1 MKMKLRPFLFY
12 LWACLCLLAGCKPSG
27 RTDNKDTQRP
37 MITVSI
43 EPLRY
48 ITERIAGDGFRIETF
63 VPKGSSPETYEPT
76 PEQMMKLGQS
86 LVYFTVG
93 DLGFERTWTDRL
105 RQMSPEVPFVRT
117 SEGIKLIEG
126 HHHGSSD
133 TPENETDPLVWT
145 SPVHMKTIAQNICA
159 SLCKLG
165 TRPAIPPEPAT
176 DTGRP
181 ASYGRQH
188 THARRQPAPQS
199 FSHLSSHAHLLCTGL
214 RPYTNRHRN
223 RR

>member
-27 RTDNKDTQRP
+27 RTDNKDTQQP

-48 ITERIAGDGFRIETF
+48 ITERITGDGFRVETF

-133 TPENETDPLVWT
+133 TPENETDPHVWT
-145 SPVHMKTIAQNICA
+145 SPTHMKTIAQNFCA
-159 SLCKLG
+159 SLCKL
-165 TRPAIPPEPAT
+165 
-176 DTGRP
+176 DT
-181 ASYGRQH
+181 A
-188 THARRQPAPQS
+188 HAR
-199 FSHLSSHAHLLCTGL
+199 
-214 RPYTNRHRN
+214 
-223 RR
+223 

>member
-12 LWACLCLLAGCKPSG
+12 LSACLCLLTGCKPSG

-37 MITVSI
+37 VITVSI

-48 ITERIAGDGFRIETF
+48 ITERITGDGFRVETF

-117 SEGIKLIEG
+117 SESIKLIEG

-133 TPENETDPLVWT
+133 TPENETDPHVWT
-145 SPVHMKTIAQNICA
+145 SPAHMKTIAQN
-159 SLCKLG
+159 K
-165 TRPAIPPEPAT
+165 
-176 DTGRP
+176 
-181 ASYGRQH
+181 
-188 THARRQPAPQS
+188 
-199 FSHLSSHAHLLCTGL
+199 
-214 RPYTNRHRN
+214 
-223 RR
+223 